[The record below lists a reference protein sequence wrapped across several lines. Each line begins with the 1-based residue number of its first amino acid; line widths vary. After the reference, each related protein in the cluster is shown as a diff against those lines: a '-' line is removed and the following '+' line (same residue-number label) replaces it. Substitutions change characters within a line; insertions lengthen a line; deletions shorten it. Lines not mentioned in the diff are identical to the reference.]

1 MLLAWAA
8 LYQFPE
14 IRIYNFAA
22 FQAVGH
28 TLKRI
33 IKDPSLYVSCIK
45 PNKTQHWS
53 REKGPRTVDGRI
65 SNMMSLA
72 ISELDTQQILK
83 T

>member
-28 TLKRI
+28 TLKRV

-45 PNKTQHWS
+45 PNKTQH
-53 REKGPRTVDGRI
+53 
-65 SNMMSLA
+65 
-72 ISELDTQQILK
+72 
-83 T
+83 

>member
-28 TLKRI
+28 TLKRV

-45 PNKTQHWS
+45 PGLHLTTLFLF
-53 REKGPRTVDGRI
+53 RR
-65 SNMMSLA
+65 
-72 ISELDTQQILK
+72 
-83 T
+83 